1 MKGCV
6 MSKNLQYGS
15 QRKLTPLAMAILSTF
30 IVGGASAENS
40 INPPTEIAKN
50 LEFDASFLNV
60 DDQKSVDLSRFAN
73 GSTGLPGVY
82 KTALYINNQLVSNTD
97 IEFKARADKSVYPC
111 LTRELIKNI
120 PFNYDRLPADFLG
133 PQGQGELCMDLVR
146 KLPESKVN
154 YDSNEQR
161 LDIMIPQAYTLS
173 TARGTVN
180 PELWDSGVPALLLGY
195 NVNGYTSES
204 HGSTFNSMYAGVNAG
219 VNVGAWYLRHNGSY
233 TRTDNGES
241 QYTSLNTY
249 LQRDIPQLKARVL
262 MGQSNTTG
270 QLFDTLPFTGIQ
282 LTTDDR
288 MLPESLR
295 GYAPDIRGIARTN
308 ARVTVRQ
315 GGQVL
320 YETNVTPGEFLIND
334 LYPTGYG
341 GDLVVTV
348 RESDG
353 TEQTFSVP
361 YASVAQ
367 LLRPG
372 SSRYSITAG
381 EVRSDNLREKPALY
395 QATYQLGLTNSVTG
409 YGGMQASQD
418 YYALQLGA
426 AVGTPIGALAFD
438 ATQARTHLG
447 NATNASG
454 RHQPGNSLSGQSYQ
468 VSYSKLISETNSNL
482 TLAAYRFSTSGYMD
496 FMTAMQT
503 RDAVA
508 QGFSPDSIWRAKNRL
523 TVTAAQGLPENWG
536 QLYVSGSLQNYWNK
550 DGTEKQY
557 QMGYN
562 NRYKNLSY
570 GLSINR
576 SFSSLGGSQTN
587 YLLSFSLPL
596 GRNDETHTPQ
606 LRMDLSHDSSGR
618 YGEQA
623 TVSGTAGQDNQ
634 FSYGVTAMNANQGMG
649 SSGSL
654 SGSYRNSATALSGTV
669 STGKGYQSASAGMN
683 GTVIAHAGG
692 VTFTPYSSD
701 TFALVEA
708 KGAEGAKVS
717 SYPGVS
723 VDSRG
728 YAVVP
733 YLNPYQMNEVS
744 IDPAGTA
751 ANVELDNTSQKVAP
765 YFGAVVRLKYNTK
778 QGTPILVIATYR
790 GEPVPFGADIF
801 DSTGNNVGSVGQG
814 GQLYARVAED
824 KGQLRVKWGEGGEM
838 QCTVSYILLPMVKG
852 QQQSQIQ
859 RFTSPCTAGSLPGTH
874 KSKLA
879 KNSTESV
886 VDNG

>member
-1 MKGCV
+1 
-6 MSKNLQYGS
+6 MSKFLQRGLLGRLS
-15 QRKLTPLAMAILSTF
+15 PLTIAILSAF
-30 IVGGASAENS
+30 IVGVVNADTAITPALESAKS
-40 INPPTEIAKN
+40 
-50 LEFDASFLNV
+50 LEFDATFLNI

-73 GSTGLPGVY
+73 GSSGLPGVY
-82 KTALYINNQLVSNTD
+82 KTALYINDQPISNTD
-97 IEFKARADKSVYPC
+97 IEFKAREDKSVYPC
-111 LTRELIKNI
+111 LTRDLIKNI
-120 PFNYDRLPADFLG
+120 AFNYDKLPADFLS
-133 PQGQGELCMDLVR
+133 PQNQGDLCMDLVR
-146 KLPESKVN
+146 KLPEAQVN

-161 LDIMIPQAYTLS
+161 LDIVIPQIYMLN
-173 TARGTVN
+173 TARGTVS
-180 PELWDSGVPALLLGY
+180 PELWDSGVPAFLMGY

-204 HGSTFNSMYAGVNAG
+204 HGNTFNSLFAGVNAG
-219 VNVGAWYLRHNGSY
+219 LNVGAWYLRHNGSY
-233 TRTDNGES
+233 TRMDNGS
-241 QYTSLNTY
+241 NQYSNLNTY
-249 LQRDIPQLKARVL
+249 LQRDIPVLKARVL

-270 QLFDTLPFTGIQ
+270 QLFDTLAFTGIQ
-282 LTTDDR
+282 LASDER

-320 YETNVTPGEFLIND
+320 YETTVTPGEFLIND

-341 GDLVVTV
+341 GDLQVTV

-395 QATYQLGLTNSVTG
+395 QGTYQLGLTNAITG
-409 YGGMQASQD
+409 YGGLQASQD

-426 AVGTPIGALAFD
+426 ALGTPIGAWAFD
-438 ATQARTHLG
+438 VTQARAHLG
-447 NATNASG
+447 NRTDANG
-454 RHQPGNSLSGQSYQ
+454 RHESDNSLSGQSYK

-482 TLAAYRFSTSGYMD
+482 SLAAYRFSTDGFMD

-508 QGFSPDSIWRAKNRL
+508 QGFSPESISRAKNRL
-523 TVTAAQGLPENWG
+523 TVTAGQGLPGNWG
-536 QLYVSGSLQNYWNK
+536 QLYISGSLQNYWNK
-550 DGTEKQY
+550 DGSEKQY

-562 NRYKNLSY
+562 NRYKDLSY

-576 SFSSLGGSQTN
+576 SFSSLDTAQTN

-596 GRNDETHTPQ
+596 GRSDATHTPQ

-618 YGEQA
+618 YGQQA
-623 TVSGTAGQDNQ
+623 TVSGTTGQDNQ

-654 SGSYRNSATALSGTV
+654 SGNYRSPATALSGTY
-669 STGKGYQSASAGMN
+669 STGKGYQSASAGMS
-683 GTVIAHAGG
+683 GTVIAHSGG
-692 VTFTPYSSD
+692 VTFTPYTSD

-723 VDSRG
+723 IDSRG
-728 YAVVP
+728 YAIVP
-733 YLNPYQMNEVS
+733 YLNPYQMNEIS
-744 IDPAGTA
+744 LDPKGTA
-751 ANVELDNTSQKVAP
+751 AGVELDNTSQKVAP
-765 YFGAVVRLKYNTK
+765 YSGAVVKVKYTTK
-778 QGTPILVIATYR
+778 QGMPILVNATYQ
-790 GEPVPFGADIF
+790 GEPVPFGADIY
-801 DSTGNNVGSVGQG
+801 DSKGNSVGSVGQG
-814 GQLYARVAED
+814 GQLYARVAQD
-824 KGQLRVKWGEGGEM
+824 KGRLKVKWGEGGEM
-838 QCTVSYILLPMVKG
+838 QCTVSYMLMPMAKG
-852 QQQSQIQ
+852 QAQIQ
-859 RFTSPCTAGSLPGTH
+859 QFTSPCVA
-874 KSKLA
+874 
-879 KNSTESV
+879 
-886 VDNG
+886 

>member
-1 MKGCV
+1 
-6 MSKNLQYGS
+6 
-15 QRKLTPLAMAILSTF
+15 
-30 IVGGASAENS
+30 
-40 INPPTEIAKN
+40 
-50 LEFDASFLNV
+50 
-60 DDQKSVDLSRFAN
+60 
-73 GSTGLPGVY
+73 
-82 KTALYINNQLVSNTD
+82 
-97 IEFKARADKSVYPC
+97 
-111 LTRELIKNI
+111 
-120 PFNYDRLPADFLG
+120 
-133 PQGQGELCMDLVR
+133 QGELCMDLVS
-146 KLPESKVN
+146 KLPEAQVN
-154 YDSNEQR
+154 FDSNEQR
-161 LDIMIPQAYTLS
+161 LDIIIPQIYMLN
-173 TARGTVN
+173 TARGTVS

-204 HGSTFNSMYAGVNAG
+204 HGDSFNSLFAGVNAG
-219 VNVGAWYLRHNGSY
+219 LNLGAWYLRHNGSY
-233 TRTDNGES
+233 TRTDNGQN

-282 LTTDDR
+282 LATDDR

-320 YETNVTPGEFLIND
+320 YETTVTPGEFLIND

-381 EVRSDNLREKPALY
+381 EVRSDNLRKKPALY

-438 ATQARTHLG
+438 ASQARTHLG
-447 NATNASG
+447 NSTNVNG

-557 QMGYN
+557 QVGYN
-562 NRYKNLSY
+562 NLYKSLSY

-576 SFSSLGGSQTN
+576 SFSSLAAAQTN

-596 GRNDETHTPQ
+596 GRNDETHPPQ
-606 LRMDLSHDSSGR
+606 LRMDLSHDSTGR
-618 YGEQA
+618 YGQQA
-623 TVSGTAGQDNQ
+623 TVSGIAGQENQ

-654 SGSYRNSATALSGTV
+654 SGSYRSPATAL
-669 STGKGYQSASAGMN
+669 
-683 GTVIAHAGG
+683 
-692 VTFTPYSSD
+692 
-701 TFALVEA
+701 
-708 KGAEGAKVS
+708 
-717 SYPGVS
+717 
-723 VDSRG
+723 
-728 YAVVP
+728 
-733 YLNPYQMNEVS
+733 
-744 IDPAGTA
+744 
-751 ANVELDNTSQKVAP
+751 
-765 YFGAVVRLKYNTK
+765 
-778 QGTPILVIATYR
+778 
-790 GEPVPFGADIF
+790 
-801 DSTGNNVGSVGQG
+801 
-814 GQLYARVAED
+814 
-824 KGQLRVKWGEGGEM
+824 
-838 QCTVSYILLPMVKG
+838 
-852 QQQSQIQ
+852 
-859 RFTSPCTAGSLPGTH
+859 
-874 KSKLA
+874 
-879 KNSTESV
+879 
-886 VDNG
+886 

>member
-1 MKGCV
+1 
-6 MSKNLQYGS
+6 MSTYLQQGRYGRLS
-15 QRKLTPLAMAILSTF
+15 PLAIAVLSAFFAGSTH
-30 IVGGASAENS
+30 AETTKTS
-40 INPPTEIAKN
+40 DVPQEVAKN

-60 DDQKSVDLSRFAN
+60 DDEKSVDLSRFAN
-73 GSTGLPGVY
+73 GSSGLPGVY
-82 KTALYINNQLVSNTD
+82 KTALYINSQLNSNTD

-111 LTRELIKNI
+111 LTRDLIKNI
-120 PFNYDRLPADFLG
+120 AFNYAKLPADFLASLDKG
-133 PQGQGELCMDLVR
+133 DACFDLQQR
-146 KLPESKVN
+146 LPEAQVN

-161 LDIMIPQAYTLS
+161 LDIVIPQIYMLN
-173 TARGTVN
+173 TARGTVS

-195 NVNGYTSES
+195 NVNGYTSDS
-204 HGSTFNSMYAGVNAG
+204 HGSSYNSLFAGVNAG

-233 TRTDNGES
+233 SRMSDGES
-241 QYTSLNTY
+241 QYNNINTY
-249 LQRDIPQLKARVL
+249 MQRDIPVLKARVL

-270 QLFDTLPFTGIQ
+270 QLFDTLPFTGVQ
-282 LTTDDR
+282 LASDER

-315 GGQVL
+315 NGQVL
-320 YETNVTPGEFLIND
+320 YETTVTPGEFLIND

-341 GDLVVTV
+341 GNLDVTV

-381 EVRSDNLREKPALY
+381 EVRSDSLREKPALY
-395 QATYQLGLTNSVTG
+395 QATYQLGLTNTVTG
-409 YGGMQASQD
+409 YGGLQASQD
-418 YYALQLGA
+418 YYALQLGT

-438 ATQARTHLG
+438 VTQAGTQLD
-447 NATNASG
+447 NSTDANG
-454 RHQPGNSLSGQSYQ
+454 RHQPGNLLSGQSYQ

-482 TLAAYRFSTSGYMD
+482 SLAAYRFSTDGYMD

-508 QGFSPDSIWRAKNRL
+508 KGYSPESISRAKNRL
-523 TVTAAQGLPENWG
+523 TVTAGQGLPENWG
-536 QLYVSGSLQNYWNK
+536 QLYISGSLQNYWNK
-550 DGTEKQY
+550 DGSEKQY
-557 QMGYN
+557 QLGYN
-562 NRYKNLSY
+562 NRYKSLSY
-570 GLSINR
+570 GLSVNR
-576 SFSSLGGSQTN
+576 SFSSLGTAQTN

-596 GRNDETHTPQ
+596 GSNDRQHIPQ

-618 YGEQA
+618 YGQQA
-623 TVSGTAGQDNQ
+623 TVSGTAGQENQ
-634 FSYGVTAMNANQGMG
+634 FSYGVTAMNANQGQG

-654 SGSYRNSATALSGTV
+654 NGNYRTPATALSGSY
-669 STGKGYQSASAGMN
+669 STGKGYHSASAGMN
-683 GTVIAHAGG
+683 GTVIGHAGG
-692 VTFTPYSSD
+692 VTFTPYTSD

-723 VDSRG
+723 IDSRG

-733 YLNPYQMNEVS
+733 YLNPYQMNEIS
-744 IDPAGTA
+744 IDPKGTA
-751 ANVELDNTSQKVAP
+751 ANVELDNTNQKVAP
-765 YFGAVVRLKYNTK
+765 YSGAVVKVKYTTK
-778 QGTPILVIATYR
+778 TGTPILVNATYQ

-801 DSTGNNVGSVGQG
+801 DGKGNSVGTVGQG
-814 GQLYARVAED
+814 GQLYARVAQD

-838 QCTVSYILLPMVKG
+838 QCTVSYMLMPMVKG
-852 QQQSQIQ
+852 QQPSSIQ
-859 RFTSPCTAGSLPGTH
+859 QFNTACTPTLSTAEGTR
-874 KSKLA
+874 LT
-879 KNSTESV
+879 KNDAASMAHE
-886 VDNG
+886 G

>member
-1 MKGCV
+1 M
-6 MSKNLQYGS
+6 GS
-15 QRKLTPLAMAILSTF
+15 VNADTDIKPSTPQE
-30 IVGGASAENS
+30 V
-40 INPPTEIAKN
+40 AKN

-60 DDQKSVDLSRFAN
+60 DDEKSVDLSRFAN
-73 GSTGLPGVY
+73 GSSGLPGVY

-97 IEFKARADKSVYPC
+97 IEFKARTDKSVYPC

-120 PFNYDRLPADFLG
+120 AFNYAKLPADFLTS
-133 PQGQGELCMDLVR
+133 QNKEELCLDLQH
-146 KLPESKVN
+146 KLAEAQVN

-161 LDIMIPQAYTLS
+161 LDIVIPQIYMLN
-173 TARGTVN
+173 TARGTVS
-180 PELWDSGVPALLLGY
+180 PELWDSGVPAVLLGY

-204 HGSTFNSMYAGVNAG
+204 HGNSFNSLFAGVNAG

-233 TRTDNGES
+233 SRVDNGES
-241 QYTSLNTY
+241 QYSNINTY
-249 LQRDIPQLKARVL
+249 MQRDIPVLKARVL
-262 MGQSNTTG
+262 LGQSNTTG
-270 QLFDTLPFTGIQ
+270 QVFDTVPFTGIQ
-282 LTTDDR
+282 LASDER

-315 GGQVL
+315 NGQVL
-320 YETNVTPGEFLIND
+320 YETTVTPGEFLIND

-341 GDLVVTV
+341 GNLDVTV

-372 SSRYSITAG
+372 SSRYSITGG

-395 QATYQLGLTNSVTG
+395 QATYQLGLTNAITG
-409 YGGMQASQD
+409 YGGLQVSQD
-418 YYALQLGA
+418 YYALQLGT

-438 ATQARTHLG
+438 VTQARTHLDNSTDVNG
-447 NATNASG
+447 K
-454 RHQPGNSLSGQSYQ
+454 HQPGNSLSGQSYQ

-482 TLAAYRFSTSGYMD
+482 SLAAYRFSTDGFMD

-508 QGFSPDSIWRAKNRL
+508 QGYSPDSIWRAKNRL
-523 TVTAAQGLPENWG
+523 TVTAGQGLPENWG
-536 QLYVSGSLQNYWNK
+536 QLYISGSLQNYWNK
-550 DGTEKQY
+550 DGSEKQY

-562 NRYKNLSY
+562 NRYKSLSY
-570 GLSINR
+570 GLSVNR
-576 SFSSLGGSQTN
+576 SFSSLGTAQTN

-596 GRNDETHTPQ
+596 GRDDNTHTPQ

-618 YGEQA
+618 TGQQA
-623 TVSGTAGQDNQ
+623 TVSGSAGQENQ
-634 FSYGVTAMNANQGMG
+634 FSYGVTAMNANQDMG
-649 SSGSL
+649 SSGSV
-654 SGSYRNSATALSGTV
+654 SANYRSPATALSGTY
-669 STGKGYQSASAGMN
+669 STGKGYQSASAGMS
-683 GTVIAHAGG
+683 GTVVGHAGG
-692 VTFTPYSSD
+692 VSFTPYTSD

-723 VDSRG
+723 IDSWG
-728 YAVVP
+728 YAIVP

-744 IDPAGTA
+744 IDPKGTSSD
-751 ANVELDNTSQKVAP
+751 VELDNTSQKVAP
-765 YFGAVVRLKYNTK
+765 YSGAVVKVKYTTK
-778 QGTPILVIATYR
+778 KGTPILVNATYQ

-801 DSTGNNVGSVGQG
+801 DSKGNSVGSVGQG
-814 GQLYARVAED
+814 GQLYARVAQD

-838 QCTVSYILLPMVKG
+838 QCTVSYVLMPVAKG
-852 QQQSQIQ
+852 QKQEQIQ
-859 RFTSPCTAGSLPGTH
+859 QFNSPCTATASAGSPR
-874 KSKLA
+874 SKLA
-879 KNSTESV
+879 KNDAISAV
-886 VDNG
+886 NQG